1 MNYGEAKMDPK
12 EKKEMVQL
20 VGEVIDQK
28 VTPRLEKIENKLTDH
43 DKRFDT
49 HDKRFDAVDK
59 RLEEIGTSVE
69 YIREQIAQNSVD
81 ITEMKEDVSDSKYT
95 EERIE
100 TRLNS
105 VVHNQDDIYGKT
117 RQLNRRVLRLESKK
131 G

>member
-1 MNYGEAKMDPK
+1 MDDK
-12 EKKEMVQL
+12 DKKEIGKI
-20 VGEVIDQK
+20 VGQVIEEK
-28 VTPRLEKIENKLTDH
+28 VTPRL
-43 DKRFDT
+43 
-49 HDKRFDAVDK
+49 K
-59 RLEEIGTSVE
+59 RLEEKSDATMEMV
-69 YIREQIAQNSVD
+69 AKNSEDIETIKID

-131 G
+131 